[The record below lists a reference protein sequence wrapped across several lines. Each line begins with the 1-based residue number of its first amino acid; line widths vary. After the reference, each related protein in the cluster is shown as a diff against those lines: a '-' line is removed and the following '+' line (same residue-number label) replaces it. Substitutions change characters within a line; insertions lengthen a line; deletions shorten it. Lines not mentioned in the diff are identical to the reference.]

1 MSGSRGLPHKE
12 NQVCCEH
19 GYHVYFLQSHVDALE
34 KNRIVG
40 QSSMQFKPRVCH
52 MFACMDS
59 LGRKLGF
66 ELLEDLPSDR
76 ADP

>member
-1 MSGSRGLPHKE
+1 M
-12 NQVCCEH
+12 
-19 GYHVYFLQSHVDALE
+19 DALE